1 MRPSQT
7 NILSTARFLLAIRQ
21 GFCHVAFSMRFHV
34 ARDGAVMGE
43 FEEQIFR
50 NKVFSGEIRPSDWY
64 WIPGFSDWRPV
75 SEFRVARKTEVIVL
89 DDGSA
94 VPPAIRKPRQRSAP
108 AIALICIS
116 VLALIFVVGMTTG
129 KFRSRRTQHA
139 RIEAK
144 TAVAQGQIRIGMS
157 ANEVV
162 SLLGEPKK
170 IERVAGSKKEQWTY
184 EGPNGPVILHLEN
197 GVLRHIHSD

>member
-1 MRPSQT
+1 
-7 NILSTARFLLAIRQ
+7 
-21 GFCHVAFSMRFHV
+21 
-34 ARDGAVMGE
+34 
-43 FEEQIFR
+43 
-50 NKVFSGEIRPSDWY
+50 
-64 WIPGFSDWRPV
+64 PGFSDWRPV

-116 VLALIFVVGMTTG
+116 VLALIFVIGMTTG
-129 KFRSRRTQHA
+129 KFRSGETQHA

-144 TAVAQGQIRIGMS
+144 TVLAQGQIRIGMS

-170 IERVAGSKKEQWTY
+170 SSESPARKKNSGPTRARTGRWSFIWRMASCDIFIPIDGPRFLAGSQ
-184 EGPNGPVILHLEN
+184 
-197 GVLRHIHSD
+197 VLYTPSCSTPTQYVTPATAKRF

>member
-1 MRPSQT
+1 M
-7 NILSTARFLLAIRQ
+7 
-21 GFCHVAFSMRFHV
+21 
-34 ARDGAVMGE
+34 
-43 FEEQIFR
+43 
-50 NKVFSGEIRPSDWY
+50 
-64 WIPGFSDWRPV
+64 
-75 SEFRVARKTEVIVL
+75 L

-94 VPPAIRKPRQRSAP
+94 VPPAIRKPRQRSPP

-129 KFRSRRTQHA
+129 KFRNGRTQHA

>member
-1 MRPSQT
+1 
-7 NILSTARFLLAIRQ
+7 
-21 GFCHVAFSMRFHV
+21 
-34 ARDGAVMGE
+34 
-43 FEEQIFR
+43 
-50 NKVFSGEIRPSDWY
+50 
-64 WIPGFSDWRPV
+64 
-75 SEFRVARKTEVIVL
+75 VL

-116 VLALIFVVGMTTG
+116 VLALIFVIGMTTG
-129 KFRSRRTQHA
+129 KFRSGQTQHA

-144 TAVAQGQIRIGMS
+144 TVLAQGQIRIGMS

-170 IERVAGSKKEQWTY
+170 SSESPARKKNS
-184 EGPNGPVILHLEN
+184 GPT
-197 GVLRHIHSD
+197 RARTAR

>member
-1 MRPSQT
+1 
-7 NILSTARFLLAIRQ
+7 
-21 GFCHVAFSMRFHV
+21 MRFHV
-34 ARDGAVMGE
+34 ARDGAIMGE

-50 NKVFSGEIRPSDWY
+50 DKVFSGEIRPSDWY

-75 SEFRVARKTEVIVL
+75 SEFRIARKTEVIVL

-108 AIALICIS
+108 AIALICIG

-129 KFRSRRTQHA
+129 KFRSGRTQHA

-144 TAVAQGQIRIGMS
+144 TALAQGEIRIGMS